1 VAAVRGWQHAVAG
14 AVDDVLVRRRGGRR
28 PGGPGG
34 RRAAAEQ
41 AVMVSCDLCSI
52 SPTLVDDL
60 AATADALVARAP
72 GLDPA
77 KIVLNATHTH
87 AGPCYEDGRFVV
99 PETGGAMQPAEY
111 RAFLVGRIGDAVVAA
126 WNGTV
131 PRTHPISTRSRA
143 RPTRGCPWCSWAAA
157 GTGRR

>member
-1 VAAVRGWQHAVAG
+1 
-14 AVDDVLVRRRGGRR
+14 
-28 PGGPGG
+28 
-34 RRAAAEQ
+34 
-41 AVMVSCDLCSI
+41 MVSCDLCSI

-99 PETGGAMQPAEY
+99 PETGGAMQPFEGGC
-111 RAFLVGRIGDAVVAA
+111 LA
-126 WNGTV
+126 WD
-131 PRTHPISTRSRA
+131 PDRTRDVWVE
-143 RPTRGCPWCSWAAA
+143 PTA
-157 GTGRR
+157 